1 MDILSS
7 HIAIGSITYD
17 FVNQV
22 EIESTSEELTQ
33 KGTIVLPANVKVDK
47 SKLKDIIKRGDKTVI
62 KLGLNG
68 DLKEVFTGFV
78 SRVKPTTPI
87 EIQVEDLMWKLKQLI
102 VNDTA
107 KNETIQSFL
116 SRVAPDI
123 EFDCYDIE
131 LPRFLASKISVA
143 QLLDQIKSDY
153 GLRAFVRNG
162 KVVVGKQYDPEN
174 YTVHIAELENNVL
187 SDDLEYMVKDELKI
201 KVRAISNL
209 SSGKKIEVEL
219 GDKDGEERTLN
230 FYNIASESELQKI
243 AQKEMERLIYDGYR
257 GSLTFFGEPFVQHGD
272 VIEIRDPKESDKTGR
287 YWVDGVNYSF
297 GVGGYRQTIKLGA
310 RA

>member
-1 MDILSS
+1 
-7 HIAIGSITYD
+7 
-17 FVNQV
+17 
-22 EIESTSEELTQ
+22 
-33 KGTIVLPANVKVDK
+33 
-47 SKLKDIIKRGDKTVI
+47 
-62 KLGLNG
+62 
-68 DLKEVFTGFV
+68 
-78 SRVKPTTPI
+78 
-87 EIQVEDLMWKLKQLI
+87 
-102 VNDTA
+102 VNDIA

-123 EFDCYDIE
+123 EFDCYAIE

-297 GVGGYRQTIKLGA
+297 GVGGYRQTVKLGA

>member
-7 HIAIGSITYD
+7 HITIGSITYD

-33 KGTIVLPANVKVDK
+33 KGTIILPANVKVDK

-153 GLRAFVRNG
+153 GLRAFVRSG

-297 GVGGYRQTIKLGA
+297 GIGGYRQTVKLGA